1 MANSSFTTRILGPAA
16 AARAGAAAANYQQ
29 RAGQRP
35 ETVGSSSA
43 PSDNDISR
51 MSRIGEMQGARGDGM
66 DAADTA
72 DVATDV
78 GARSEFG
85 SVQAPA
91 VRVGIQSGSASG
103 PAVRVR
109 IEHRE
114 GNSVDDDS
122 DVWILDKEFEVPHAS
137 CRRS

>member
-1 MANSSFTTRILGPAA
+1 
-16 AARAGAAAANYQQ
+16 
-29 RAGQRP
+29 
-35 ETVGSSSA
+35 
-43 PSDNDISR
+43 
-51 MSRIGEMQGARGDGM
+51 MQGARGDGM

-91 VRVGIQSGSASG
+91 VRVGVQSGVQSGSASG

-114 GNSVDDDS
+114 GNSFDDDS

-137 CRRS
+137 NLS